1 MILNIQAALEEVLNK
16 SESQIQIET
25 AHKWAARAIAC
36 YRLYGR
42 TKHLHWLTRAEE
54 YRHEAIEHAAVA
66 EDSCITLKK
75 LDRQMKDEAVEVG
88 IF

>member
-1 MILNIQAALEEVLNK
+1 VMLDVQAALDEIVNK

-36 YRLYGR
+36 YMLYGK
-42 TKHLHWLTRAEE
+42 TQHIGWLTRAEE

-66 EDSCITLKK
+66 EDGCYTLKK
-75 LDRQMKDEAVEVG
+75 LDRQMKEEAFRVG